1 MRPIIG
7 ITSNTMYVHH
17 PGDDFGFTINYTAR
31 SVTKAVEAAGGMPII
46 LPIAK
51 EMDVSEYINLF
62 DGLLLVGGQDI
73 SPHLYGEEPRKVMG
87 EVSPSRDSHEIRLI
101 TATIEAG
108 KPILGLC
115 RGMQLIN
122 VIFGGSLYQD
132 LSEDD
137 SITVQHVQRTMAH
150 YTTHSISIAADS
162 YLAKIMG
169 QTSRINSFHHQAIKK
184 LGENLDAVAWSSD
197 NVIEAIE
204 SKDKNI
210 VAVQWHPEL
219 TAPYDVD
226 SLNLF
231 KDLVE
236 RSKAK

>member
-7 ITSNTMYVHH
+7 ITSNTMNVHQS
-17 PGDDFGFTINYTAR
+17 GEDFGFKVNYTAR
-31 SVTKAVEAAGGMPII
+31 SVIKAVESAGGIPII
-46 LPIAK
+46 IPLTRDKDI
-51 EMDVSEYINLF
+51 SEYIDLF

-73 SPHLYGEEPRKVMG
+73 SPHLYGEEPRQVMG
-87 EVSPSRDSHEIRLI
+87 QVSPDRDAHEMRLI
-101 TATIEAG
+101 KATIEAG

-122 VIFGGSLYQD
+122 VIFGGSLYQY
-132 LSEDD
+132 LSENNK
-137 SITVQHVQRTMAH
+137 ITVQHVQRTMAT

-162 YLAKIMG
+162 YLARVMG
-169 QTSRINSFHHQAIKK
+169 QTSRINSFHHQAIKQ
-184 LGENLDAVAWSSD
+184 LGDNLEAVAWSSD

-219 TAPYDVD
+219 TAPFDDD
-226 SLNLF
+226 SLSLF

-236 RSKAK
+236 RAKI